1 MLRERQTR
9 AAQGQGNAPEDYNLP
24 RAVRQAFEEY
34 VLNPDYDFAGEQ
46 ADYAAYM
53 TRFDITVAPGSFRQK
68 VISIYSGQDP
78 TCSRYPHAGSDK
90 TNSPLNEDGSF
101 KDEGQRLYLVSK
113 INEFREQ
120 SRALTHLTF
129 A

>member
-34 VLNPDYDFAGEQ
+34 VRDPNYDFVQEQ

-101 KDEGQRLYLVSK
+101 TDEGRRLFLLKQITGERDHVPIYS
-113 INEFREQ
+113 F
-120 SRALTHLTF
+120 
-129 A
+129 